1 MTPQTLCCLGWWCQ
15 LSTSDKC
22 PSCNETFPSW
32 HLTQKKMKQIPFELK
47 SCTFKKSLMTL
58 NLRLHF
64 SHNWFVIDWY
74 GQGAISRRLSVL
86 MWWGN
91 LSAAPAPELLKYFY
105 RSQSRSRGKSS
116 VYPETYFDRNI
127 TTPTDQQT
135 HSNTSG
141 DRAKKTSGSSD
152 RKHQHDGQFWQTSR
166 KAENKS
172 FFYVLRCKLTS

>member
-1 MTPQTLCCLGWWCQ
+1 MLKNDMTPCLGWCQ

-22 PSCNETFPSW
+22 PSCNEAFPSW
-32 HLTQKKMKQIPFELK
+32 LLTQKKMK
-47 SCTFKKSLMTL
+47 KSLMTL
-58 NLRLHF
+58 DLRLHF

-135 HSNTSG
+135 LKHLRRQSWENL
-141 DRAKKTSGSSD
+141 RLQWQKTSTWWSILTD
-152 RKHQHDGQFWQTSR
+152 VK
-166 KAENKS
+166 KS
-172 FFYVLRCKLTS
+172 